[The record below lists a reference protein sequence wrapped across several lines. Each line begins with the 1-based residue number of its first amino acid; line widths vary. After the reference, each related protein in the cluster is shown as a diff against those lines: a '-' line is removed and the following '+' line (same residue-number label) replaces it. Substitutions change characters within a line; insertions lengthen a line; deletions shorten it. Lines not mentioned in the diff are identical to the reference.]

1 METGGGRELTDNNNS
16 LINREVTV
24 GVKSNE
30 PLINYGVT
38 TVKKKSSLIN
48 REITGLLINSIITV

>member
-48 REITGLLINSIITV
+48 REITGG